1 MRTASRKRAASAL
14 LIMKLIGVT
23 LGVGVTAPRA
33 AAAEDGDRTKAGAVP
48 VAEASGALKAAN
60 FDEALEGALARR
72 GAASRGPCGEKDA
85 VSRRVL
91 TEYGAVFLAGGQVLP
106 PPVCIFEG
114 AAEVAAFQVEARPV
128 AATIDG
134 VTIEL
139 QPAAMRALLA
149 AQAEAFAEG
158 LSITPRDG
166 AEAARRDYADTVRLW
181 NSRLLPALEHWTREG
196 RLTAGEAE
204 RLRTLPVREQVGAVL
219 ELERDGIFFSKDF
232 SKSIL
237 YSAAAPGA
245 SQHLSL
251 LAFDVSEYADERVRG
266 ILARHGWF
274 RTVRNDHP
282 HFTYLGFPER
292 LLPSHG
298 LKKIAD
304 AGGEFWVPNVAE
316 SLEQRQ
322 LAGLQ

>member
-1 MRTASRKRAASAL
+1 MRTANRKRAASAL
-14 LIMKLIGVT
+14 LIMKIIGVT
-23 LGVGVTAPRA
+23 FGVGVMAPRA
-33 AAAEDGDRTKAGAVP
+33 AAADDGDRTKAGKVP
-48 VAEASGALKAAN
+48 AREAARVLKAAS

-72 GAASRGPCGEKDA
+72 GAAARGLCGERDA
-85 VSRRVL
+85 VTRRVL

-106 PPVCIFEG
+106 PPVCIFDG
-114 AAEVAAFQVEARPV
+114 AAEVDAFQAEARPL
-128 AATIDG
+128 AATIEG
-134 VTIEL
+134 VTVEL

-149 AQAEAFAEG
+149 AHEEANASG

-166 AEAARRDYADTVRLW
+166 AESARRDYADTVRLW

-196 RLTAGEAE
+196 RLTVEEAG
-204 RLRTLPVREQVGAVL
+204 RLRTLPVRAQVGAVL
-219 ELERDGIFFSKDF
+219 ELEREGIFFSKDF
-232 SKSIL
+232 AKSIL

-251 LAFDVSEYADERVRG
+251 LAFDVSEYADERVRV

-282 HFTYLGFPER
+282 HFTYLGLPER
-292 LLPSHG
+292 LLPSRG

-304 AGGEFWVPNVAE
+304 GGGEFWVPNVADRE
-316 SLEQRQ
+316 EQ
-322 LAGLQ
+322 LAGMR